1 MKKIIDD
8 FRRASPVIPV
18 VVIDNPDHAVPL
30 ANALLEGGITVIEV
44 TLRSEAAL
52 KSIERIARDVPQIQI
67 AVGTVTNA
75 EQLQA
80 AATAGARI
88 AISPGLT
95 EKLVTSAQTIKLPL
109 LPGIASASDLMRG
122 MEAGLH
128 QFKLFPAS
136 VINGIELAKALY
148 GPFPDVRFCPTGGI
162 SLETAPN
169 YLAVAN
175 ILCIGASWVASREDI
190 QNLQWQAI
198 TDKAAKAAKLRPQ
211 QA

>member
-1 MKKIIDD
+1 MKKIIND
-8 FRRASPVIPV
+8 FLCASPVIPV

-30 ANALLEGGITVIEV
+30 ANALLEGGISVIEI
-44 TLRSEAAL
+44 TLRSDAAL
-52 KSIERIARDVPQIQI
+52 KCIERIARDVPQIQI

-95 EKLVTSAQTIKLPL
+95 EKLLDAAKTIKLAL
-109 LPGIASASDLMRG
+109 LPGIASASELMLG
-122 MEAGLH
+122 LEAGLH

-148 GPFPDVRFCPTGGI
+148 GPFPEARFCPTGGI

-169 YLAVAN
+169 YLAVPN
-175 ILCIGASWVASREDI
+175 ILCVGVSSIASREDI
-190 QNLQWQAI
+190 QNQHWQAI
-198 TDKAAKAAKLRPQ
+198 TEKARIAAKLRT
-211 QA
+211 

>member
-1 MKKIIDD
+1 MKQIIDS
-8 FRRASPVIPV
+8 FLRTSPVIPV

-30 ANALLEGGITVIEV
+30 ANALMEGGIGVIEV

-52 KSIERIARDVPQIQI
+52 KSIERIAREVPDIQI

-75 EQLQA
+75 EQLKA
-80 AATAGARI
+80 AANAGARV

-95 EKLVTSAQTIKLPL
+95 ENLLKAARELLVPL
-109 LPGIASASDLMRG
+109 LPGIASASDLMLG

-148 GPFPDVRFCPTGGI
+148 GPFPEARFCPTGGI
-162 SLETAPN
+162 SLATAPN
-169 YLAVAN
+169 YLAVPN
-175 ILCIGASWVASREDI
+175 ILCVGASWVASREDI
-190 QNLQWQAI
+190 QNQRWEQI
-198 TDKAAKAAKLRPQ
+198 RKNAAEAAKLRPH
-211 QA
+211 

>member
-8 FRRASPVIPV
+8 FMRASPVIPV
-18 VVIDNPDHAVPL
+18 VVIDNVDHAVPL
-30 ANALLEGGITVIEV
+30 ANALLEGGISVIEI
-44 TLRSEAAL
+44 TLRSDAAL
-52 KSIERIARDVPQIQI
+52 KSIERIAREAPQIHI

-80 AATAGARI
+80 AASAGARI

-95 EKLVTSAQTIKLPL
+95 EKLLVSAQTIKLPL
-109 LPGIASASDLMRG
+109 LPGIASASELMLG

-148 GPFPDVRFCPTGGI
+148 GPFPEARFCPTGGI
-162 SLETAPN
+162 SLESAPS
-169 YLAVAN
+169 YLAVPN
-175 ILCIGASWVASREDI
+175 ILCVGVSSIASREDI
-190 QNLQWQAI
+190 QHQHWQAI
-198 TDKAAKAAKLRPQ
+198 TEKARKASKL

>member
-1 MKKIIDD
+1 MKKIIDE
-8 FRRASPVIPV
+8 FMRAAPVVPV

-30 ANALLEGGITVIEV
+30 ANALLIGGITVIEV
-44 TLRSEAAL
+44 TLRSDAAL
-52 KSIERIARDVPQIQI
+52 KSIERIAWEVPQIQI

-80 AATAGARI
+80 AASAGARI

-95 EKLVTSAQTIKLPL
+95 EKLLASAINIKLPL
-109 LPGIASASDLMRG
+109 LPGIASASDLMLG

-148 GPFPDVRFCPTGGI
+148 GPFPEARFCPTGGI

-169 YLAVAN
+169 YLAVPN
-175 ILCIGASWVASREDI
+175 ILCVGVSSIASREDI
-190 QNLQWQAI
+190 QNQQWQAI
-198 TDKAAKAAKLRPQ
+198 TEKARKAAKLQ
-211 QA
+211 S

>member
-1 MKKIIDD
+1 MKKIIDE
-8 FRRASPVIPV
+8 FMRASPVVPV
-18 VVIDNPDHAVPL
+18 VVIDNSDHAVPL

-44 TLRSEAAL
+44 TLRSDTAL
-52 KSIERIARDVPQIQI
+52 KSIERIAHDVPQIHI

-80 AATAGARI
+80 AASAGARI

-95 EKLVTSAQTIKLPL
+95 EKLLASAINIKLPL
-109 LPGIASASDLMRG
+109 LPGISSASDLMLG

-136 VINGIELAKALY
+136 VINGVELAKALH
-148 GPFPDVRFCPTGGI
+148 GPFPEARFCPTGGI

-169 YLAVAN
+169 YLAVPN
-175 ILCIGASWVASREDI
+175 ILCVGVSSIASREDI
-190 QNLQWQAI
+190 QNQQWQAI
-198 TDKAAKAAKLRPQ
+198 TEKARKAAKLRS
-211 QA
+211 